1 VPPPPPLTPSIAKNE
16 SCSSLHLTVCTMAK
30 RKRQATSDESAAV
43 AGGSASLKGRNGK
56 STKSSAHN
64 TSCLKR
70 ITGYKGFT
78 LPEGGRIDC
87 ITMQQALDG
96 DFVGDYVRR
105 RRPVL
110 IQGTPPGV
118 NPCLADPSFLRTRC
132 RNSLVKVESK
142 GSGGGFGYGRSSMM
156 KLHEFLGKWEG
167 GEEGLYLTTQD
178 LDDDAADDDD
188 DAADEA
194 LPALMAPP
202 LSDAMDCFPLRPRP
216 VADLLPSSYNVWV
229 GASRAGSSSG
239 LHHDFHD
246 NMYGFR
252 V

>member
-1 VPPPPPLTPSIAKNE
+1 
-16 SCSSLHLTVCTMAK
+16 MAK
-30 RKRQATSDESAAV
+30 RKRQAASDESAAV
-43 AGGSASLKGRNGK
+43 AGGGSTILKGRN
-56 STKSSAHN
+56 
-64 TSCLKR
+64 R
-70 ITGYKGFT
+70 YTGYT
-78 LPEGGRIDC
+78 LPEGGSIDC

-118 NPCLADPSFLRTRC
+118 NPCLADASFLRTRC

-188 DAADEA
+188 ADEA

-202 LSDAMDCFPLRPRP
+202 LSDVMDCFPLRPQP
-216 VADLLPSSYNVWV
+216 VADLLPSSYNVWM
-229 GASRAGSSSG
+229 GASRSGSSSG

-246 NMYGFR
+246 NMYAYQSNCPGSSSCAAAAVFIANA
-252 V
+252 